1 MDATNEKILKQLQE
15 YAAMYFAAIVEKNTD
30 NGKCQLKPG
39 KYSAK
44 ELADS
49 NKAACG
55 SYELPEDSI
64 FDESVEITADSF
76 GCEFPYRRIFAI
88 LAQWEAMSK
97 AGKQKAVFEIGEV
110 EEKSA
115 KVLLNEKTE
124 LGAFKTKSVKLQ
136 RIIGNWWMPRK
147 VKKNQPIELYYE
159 LNGVMLVPGKQV
171 WSDSPT
177 DPQTVKW
184 CEQRND
190 EEISKLLL
198 SFISNDRE
206 GTQQKTPYYAEV
218 VNRAN
223 IAATPAETPRIV
235 RVEIVRDFD
244 STYYANLYG
253 GNGGCHNLSK
263 EYTDFRTLK
272 TLCKK
277 EYGVNL
283 PNLSQIEFE
292 THGRK
297 SYAYISTETPR
308 ISTETVET
316 TNVSAEAKQGENEAG
331 MPKYTIY
338 NRDGYTWVVFERGI
352 IRQCAKRSGV
362 SCKCAEWDTIAQ
374 AYNGVHSSMGFGNYF
389 FFDSEADA
397 IRFAELVAEGDVCGY
412 WKLYM
417 ANLKAEIE
425 AKKQR
430 IAEECAEFDEAQAY
444 FAEIDAGRIAQS
456 LTTPPTPPDE
466 STIHPADKT
475 PTERTETAETVN
487 VSAEDGN
494 AENEPIKHISEIM
507 ETCRTWDDE
516 KRVYTDEYKYY
527 TWLANHIPEHKAT
540 NKNTTELILEEVRE
554 RILAA
559 ATLAAHGVP
568 KCDMEGAVCAI
579 INRLAKMEDILQFHN
594 RTEPP
599 QSSEA
604 PQTAECTT
612 DTPKPQEMARKE
624 PKQVIRNSRTT
635 QRRTIKR
642 FLIVQSVPRLAKCST
657 AHHIA
662 GASKMVY
669 SGIIPSGYAPP
680 IRGDCKLSI
689 STRAKPP
696 NRASCEKINILQPP

>member
-39 KYSAK
+39 IYSAR
-44 ELADS
+44 EIADS
-49 NKAACG
+49 VKAACG
-55 SYELPEDSI
+55 SYEPPEDSI
-64 FDESVEITADSF
+64 FDESVEIAADNF
-76 GCEFPYRRIFAI
+76 KCCFPYRRIFTI
-88 LAQWEAMSK
+88 LAEWEAMCRARK
-97 AGKQKAVFEIGEV
+97 LKAVFEIGEV

-184 CEQRND
+184 CEQYND

-206 GTQQKTPYYAEV
+206 GTQQNTPYYAEV

-223 IAATPAETPRIV
+223 IAATPAETPRI
-235 RVEIVRDFD
+235 
-244 STYYANLYG
+244 
-253 GNGGCHNLSK
+253 
-263 EYTDFRTLK
+263 
-272 TLCKK
+272 
-277 EYGVNL
+277 
-283 PNLSQIEFE
+283 
-292 THGRK
+292 
-297 SYAYISTETPR
+297 STE
-308 ISTETVET
+308 
-316 TNVSAEAKQGENEAG
+316 A
-331 MPKYTIY
+331 
-338 NRDGYTWVVFERGI
+338 
-352 IRQCAKRSGV
+352 
-362 SCKCAEWDTIAQ
+362 
-374 AYNGVHSSMGFGNYF
+374 
-389 FFDSEADA
+389 
-397 IRFAELVAEGDVCGY
+397 
-412 WKLYM
+412 
-417 ANLKAEIE
+417 
-425 AKKQR
+425 
-430 IAEECAEFDEAQAY
+430 
-444 FAEIDAGRIAQS
+444 
-456 LTTPPTPPDE
+456 
-466 STIHPADKT
+466 
-475 PTERTETAETVN
+475 AETVN

-516 KRVYTDEYKYY
+516 KRDYTDEYKYY

-554 RILAA
+554 RISAA

>member
-1 MDATNEKILKQLQE
+1 MDAINMAVLAELQE
-15 YAAMYFAAIVEKNTD
+15 YAQLYFSAIVGLHTVD
-30 NGKCQLKPG
+30 GRCGLKPG
-39 KYSAK
+39 KYTAK

-55 SYELPEDSI
+55 LYVLPQDPM
-64 FDESVEITADSF
+64 FDEQITITAGTF
-76 GCEFPYRRIFAI
+76 NCEFPYRRIFAI

-184 CEQRND
+184 CEQHND
-190 EEISKLLL
+190 EEVSKLLL

-206 GTQQKTPYYAEV
+206 GTQQNTPYYAEV

-223 IAATPAETPRIV
+223 IAATPAETPRI
-235 RVEIVRDFD
+235 
-244 STYYANLYG
+244 S
-253 GNGGCHNLSK
+253 
-263 EYTDFRTLK
+263 
-272 TLCKK
+272 
-277 EYGVNL
+277 
-283 PNLSQIEFE
+283 
-292 THGRK
+292 
-297 SYAYISTETPR
+297 
-308 ISTETVET
+308 
-316 TNVSAEAKQGENEAG
+316 
-331 MPKYTIY
+331 
-338 NRDGYTWVVFERGI
+338 
-352 IRQCAKRSGV
+352 
-362 SCKCAEWDTIAQ
+362 
-374 AYNGVHSSMGFGNYF
+374 
-389 FFDSEADA
+389 
-397 IRFAELVAEGDVCGY
+397 
-412 WKLYM
+412 
-417 ANLKAEIE
+417 
-425 AKKQR
+425 
-430 IAEECAEFDEAQAY
+430 
-444 FAEIDAGRIAQS
+444 
-456 LTTPPTPPDE
+456 
-466 STIHPADKT
+466 
-475 PTERTETAETVN
+475 TETAETVN
-487 VSAEDGN
+487 VSAEGEKG
-494 AENEPIKHISEIM
+494 AEKAIYAFISKAEAILDKIKQKCLNREIYVEDASRYEFM
-507 ETCRTWDDE
+507 VCMAVSNFVN
-516 KRVYTDEYKYY
+516 K
-527 TWLANHIPEHKAT
+527 HK
-540 NKNTTELILEEVRE
+540 NC
-554 RILAA
+554 
-559 ATLAAHGVP
+559 P
-568 KCDMEGAVCAI
+568 S
-579 INRLAKMEDILQFHN
+579 
-594 RTEPP
+594 EPP
-599 QSSEA
+599 QPPET
-604 PQTAECTT
+604 PQIVECIA
-612 DTPKPQEMARKE
+612 DTSKPRETARKE